1 MRYWWS
7 ITSKA
12 AKVGAL
18 GSVEQD
24 CRLRFLAKANCPEVR
39 RYRQIYVKNDEPVG
53 LWSDVVSV
61 TVQP

>member
-1 MRYWWS
+1 VESGVSKS
-7 ITSKA
+7 IA
-12 AKVGAL
+12 AWIDHGVKTDNAFVDTRAPA
-18 GSVEQD
+18 EPN
-24 CRLRFLAKANCPEVR
+24 RPELR